1 MKDWRRSL
9 FYLCRE
15 ALRLLVI
22 ACGTLFAV
30 GCMVYILEDP
40 GGRFVFYLISCVM
53 VALAI
58 GNVFYGKDSAEK

>member
-9 FYLCRE
+9 FYLRRE

-22 ACGTLFAV
+22 FCGTLFAM
-30 GCMVYILEDP
+30 GCMIHILEDP
-40 GGRFVFYLISCVM
+40 DGRLIFYLISCVM

-58 GNVFYGKDSAEK
+58 GNIFYGKGSAEK